1 MFCFVTTCTFAN
13 VYISLSRYRIDK
25 STTKLWMKLN
35 VSKSMSF
42 SMTFIKFIGA
52 TNCYNVICSHKMSQ
66 NIAFF
71 EMFDCMY
78 GSICKPSKQ
87 ASLLNYVPYPT
98 CSLGLLSLCPTC
110 CRAVRA
116 FYMLLCL
123 TCLALDVLYVLHVL
137 RPLCALVSHVSRALH
152 VLMPHVLCTLRILC
166 PVRPRGSR
174 FLSPF
179 CLTYS

>member
-52 TNCYNVICSHKMSQ
+52 TNWYNVICSHKMSQ

-98 CSLGLLSLCPTC
+98 CSLGLLSFTC
-110 CRAVRA
+110 FCASRALRSTCSTCSMCFVP
-116 FYMLLCL
+116 YVLSCL
-123 TCLALDVLYVLHVL
+123 TCLVHCMFSCLTCFVLYVS
-137 RPLCALVSHVSRALH
+137 C
-152 VLMPHVLCTLRILC
+152 VLCDLE
-166 PVRPRGSR
+166 VRA
-174 FLSPF
+174 F
-179 CLTYS
+179 